1 MTRTGKQC
9 RERWYNHL
17 HPDIKTDAWSEEEM
31 KILRMGYRR
40 YGSQWC
46 VIAKFLPGRTDNA
59 IKNFWNTRMKGKV
72 DIEEE
77 HAMQA
82 IAGQPTTAVLSD
94 LQSLAAPPLQLDQND
109 ARGKTRL
116 LNANLLSGEPQ
127 LHVVAPFAFVP
138 VAASAGGAAVVIG
151 KAAPEGVAE
160 GTFGLDCLGL
170 LAAAEA
176 LSTLGGEEE
185 EGKPQQHPASA
196 ATLAAAPAAAPA
208 VAPAPALAVAPAVAP
223 LVAPAPKE
231 AFVISKVQL

>member
-1 MTRTGKQC
+1 M
-9 RERWYNHL
+9 
-17 HPDIKTDAWSEEEM
+17 S
-31 KILRMGYRR
+31 
-40 YGSQWC
+40 
-46 VIAKFLPGRTDNA
+46 FL
-59 IKNFWNTRMKGKV
+59 
-72 DIEEE
+72 
-77 HAMQA
+77 
-82 IAGQPTTAVLSD
+82 QPTTAVLSD

-176 LSTLGGEEE
+176 LSTLGVR
-185 EGKPQQHPASA
+185 A
-196 ATLAAAPAAAPA
+196 AGIARINYMLT
-208 VAPAPALAVAPAVAP
+208 
-223 LVAPAPKE
+223 
-231 AFVISKVQL
+231 FVHLLLTQ

>member
-1 MTRTGKQC
+1 MPSSGFKQLPVSPRTAAFSSQLTASTFTLNEANPRLQQLHKEQEGLASSTNQLQQAAAAGLDMQTPAHDMDEDGAFNAGGKPQTMAKTRNRAKWSSWEDNVVMKWVQQHGAKQWSRLARTMLMTRTGKQC

-82 IAGQPTTAVLSD
+82 IAGQVRS
-94 LQSLAAPPLQLDQND
+94 SHWHCC
-109 ARGKTRL
+109 
-116 LNANLLSGEPQ
+116 SS
-127 LHVVAPFAFVP
+127 HWHCC
-138 VAASAGGAAVVIG
+138 S
-151 KAAPEGVAE
+151 
-160 GTFGLDCLGL
+160 
-170 LAAAEA
+170 
-176 LSTLGGEEE
+176 S
-185 EGKPQQHPASA
+185 H
-196 ATLAAAPAAAPA
+196 
-208 VAPAPALAVAPAVAP
+208 
-223 LVAPAPKE
+223 
-231 AFVISKVQL
+231 